1 MIKILNKIVD
11 FAIYVRNYNLNTLR
25 MARLQYE
32 NENYE
37 EILGYR
43 EKKFREQ
50 NEVLKLV
57 DEILINYKKRICFV
71 APEVEEIKEL
81 VEKNIEKKFADEIF
95 GHFTS
100 TN

>member
-1 MIKILNKIVD
+1 MIKILKKIVD
-11 FAIYVRNYNLNTLR
+11 FVIYVRNYNSNTLR

-43 EKKFREQ
+43 EKKFKEQ
-50 NEVLKLV
+50 NEILKLV

-71 APEVEEIKEL
+71 APEVEEVKEL
-81 VEKNIEKKFADEIF
+81 IEKNIEKKFADEIF